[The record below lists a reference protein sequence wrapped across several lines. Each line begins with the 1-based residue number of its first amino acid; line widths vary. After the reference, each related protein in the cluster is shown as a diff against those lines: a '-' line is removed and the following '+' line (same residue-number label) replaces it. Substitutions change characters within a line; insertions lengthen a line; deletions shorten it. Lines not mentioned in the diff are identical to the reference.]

1 MMVEIINSLLIK
13 IKILKPV
20 FYLQILFYLVIKGG
34 LNMLYL
40 IANQR
45 VSFGDAFTNYYNA
58 NFWGDLIFGAFFM
71 AFINYFIKS
80 GSK

>member
-1 MMVEIINSLLIK
+1 MNTFLTK
-13 IKILKPV
+13 IKFLKPV

-34 LNMLYL
+34 LNILYL

-45 VSFGDAFTNYYNA
+45 VSFGQALSNYLNSD
-58 NFWGDLIFGAFFM
+58 FWGDLVFGVFLM

>member
-1 MMVEIINSLLIK
+1 MISLLIK

-45 VSFGDAFTNYYNA
+45 VSFGQAFSDYLNTD
-58 NFWGDLIFGAFFM
+58 FWGDLIFGAFFI
-71 AFINYFIKS
+71 AFINFFIKS